1 MYAKQ
6 WKTLTATLAVALLVA
21 ACAQPEKPSSTAI
34 TVGSSVPEAVAALE
48 GTSVVQK
55 VNKKTREVTLK
66 RQDGSVMSVVAGPEV
81 RNFDQ
86 IKVGDIVEAKTVELI
101 AIAIEP
107 ATTQVRERREATA
120 YGDTSSTP
128 GAKPAATTRRTVEII
143 ATVQHVDRK
152 ARTVVVEGPVQRV
165 ALKIGEGIDLS
176 AIKAGDNVYVVYI
189 ESYSIRVSSPPK
201 KK

>member
-1 MYAKQ
+1 MHAKQ
-6 WKTLTATLAVALLVA
+6 WKTLTSTLAVALLVA
-21 ACAQPEKPSSTAI
+21 ACAQPEKPSATAI
-34 TVGSSVPEAVAALE
+34 PVGSSLSQAVAALE

-55 VNKKTREVTLK
+55 VNKQTREVTLK
-66 RQDGSVMSVVAGPEV
+66 REDGSVMSVVAGPEV

-86 IKVGDIVEAKTVELI
+86 IKVGDIVEAQTIELL

-107 ATTQVRERREATA
+107 ATTQVRERREATV

-152 ARTVVVEGPVQRV
+152 ARVVVVEGAVQTV
-165 ALKIGEGIDLS
+165 ALKIGEGVDLS
-176 AIKAGDNVYVVYI
+176 AIKVGDNVYVVYI
-189 ESYSIRVSSPPK
+189 ESYSISVSAPPK